1 VHRNSA
7 ENSSEFLAV
16 IPTGG
21 IQNQSPSVLPPAG
34 YRIRM
39 PHRELPAL
47 QKFRPW
53 RVFLLVLVTVFTVE
67 VSVMFVLQVLFPENS
82 SFGSAALWDACLLTV
97 ILAPLLWKLAVQPL
111 RQLAESRQRLL
122 ALALSAQETERGRI
136 ARDLHDGIGQG
147 LTCMLVGLRAIEE
160 LSTESQVQLQARDLR
175 RLGGETHDEIRR
187 LARGLRPAVL
197 DDAGLIPALERFLED
212 VRSIQDVVAS
222 LELFCDGCSRLPS
235 DVETTLY
242 RITQE
247 AITNAVRHGAATKIG
262 VILRCNQSE
271 AILVVSDNGC
281 GFDANAKLTPSEDDQ
296 SFGLSSIQERAWL
309 IGGQAIVESSLGAGS
324 RLTINIPLFPG
335 EQKHV
340 KDARLGG

>member
-1 VHRNSA
+1 
-7 ENSSEFLAV
+7 
-16 IPTGG
+16 
-21 IQNQSPSVLPPAG
+21 
-34 YRIRM
+34 M

-67 VSVMFVLQVLFPENS
+67 AAVMFVLPVLLPANS
-82 SFGSAALWDACLLTV
+82 SFGSAALWDACLLTI

-160 LSTESQVQLQARDLR
+160 SSTDGQVQTQVRELR

-212 VRSIQDVVAS
+212 VRSIQDVEAS
-222 LELFCDGCSRLPS
+222 LELACPDDSRLPT

-242 RITQE
+242 RIAQE
-247 AITNAVRHGAATKIG
+247 AVTNAIRHGAASRIRL
-262 VILRCNQSE
+262 IIRCHGDTVT
-271 AILVVSDNGC
+271 LVVEDNGC
-281 GFDANAKLTPSEDDQ
+281 GFDSTVERPKDDGDGF
-296 SFGLSSIQERAWL
+296 FGLSSIRERAWL
-309 IGGQAIVESSLGAGS
+309 VGGQANIQSSPGAGS
-324 RLTINIPLFPG
+324 SVTINIPLIP
-335 EQKHV
+335 KV
-340 KDARLGG
+340 

>member
-1 VHRNSA
+1 
-7 ENSSEFLAV
+7 
-16 IPTGG
+16 
-21 IQNQSPSVLPPAG
+21 
-34 YRIRM
+34 M

-53 RVFLLVLVTVFTVE
+53 RVFLLVLVIVFTVE
-67 VSVMFVLQVLFPENS
+67 AAVMFVLPVLLPANS

-160 LSTESQVQLQARDLR
+160 SSTDGQVQSQVRELR

-212 VRSIQDVVAS
+212 VRSIQDVEAS
-222 LELFCDGCSRLPS
+222 LELACPDDSRLPT

-242 RITQE
+242 RIAQE
-247 AITNAVRHGAATKIG
+247 AVTNAIRHGAASRIRL
-262 VILRCNQSE
+262 IIRCRGDTVT
-271 AILVVSDNGC
+271 LVVEDNGC
-281 GFDANAKLTPSEDDQ
+281 GFDSTDKRPKDDGGDEF
-296 SFGLSSIQERAWL
+296 FGLSSIRERAWL
-309 IGGQAIVESSLGAGS
+309 VGGQATIQSSPGAGS
-324 RLTINIPLFPG
+324 SVTINIPLAP
-335 EQKHV
+335 KV
-340 KDARLGG
+340 

>member
-1 VHRNSA
+1 
-7 ENSSEFLAV
+7 
-16 IPTGG
+16 
-21 IQNQSPSVLPPAG
+21 
-34 YRIRM
+34 M

-67 VSVMFVLQVLFPENS
+67 AAVMFVLPVLLPANS
-82 SFGSAALWDACLLTV
+82 SFGSAALWDACLLTF

-160 LSTESQVQLQARDLR
+160 SSTDGQVQSQVRELR

-212 VRSIQDVVAS
+212 VRSIQDVEAS
-222 LELFCDGCSRLPS
+222 LELACPDDSRLPT

-242 RITQE
+242 RIAQE
-247 AITNAVRHGAATKIG
+247 AVTNAIRHGAASRIRL
-262 VILRCNQSE
+262 IIRCHGDTVT
-271 AILVVSDNGC
+271 LVVEDNGC
-281 GFDANAKLTPSEDDQ
+281 GFDSTVERPKDDGDDEF
-296 SFGLSSIQERAWL
+296 FGLSSIRERAWL
-309 IGGQAIVESSLGAGS
+309 VGGQATIQSSPGAGS
-324 RLTINIPLFPG
+324 SVTINIPLTP
-335 EQKHV
+335 KV
-340 KDARLGG
+340 